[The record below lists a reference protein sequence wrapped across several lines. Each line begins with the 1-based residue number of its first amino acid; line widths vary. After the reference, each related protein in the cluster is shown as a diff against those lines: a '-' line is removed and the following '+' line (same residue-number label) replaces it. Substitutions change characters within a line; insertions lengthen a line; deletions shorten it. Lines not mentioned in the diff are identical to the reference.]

1 MSNGKSSLDQLTL
14 FAEEPPANLSASPDC
29 ELEWLIR
36 AGTSPSHSFPSAIE
50 FGRNGL
56 SGKMSQGFCLVTEG
70 GILAPS
76 SGRWLSSG
84 MGSPTAFLTRNISE
98 SPSVAAVFS
107 LSQTLEIG
115 DVPRRFYLSP
125 KACAGILRRAERRG
139 KALPPA
145 LAEALTQSARP

>member
-29 ELEWLIR
+29 ELEWLTR
-36 AGTSPSHSFPSAIE
+36 AGISPLHSFPSAIE

-56 SGKMSQGFCLVTEG
+56 CGKTSQGFCLVTEG

-76 SGRWLSSG
+76 SGRWANSAT
-84 MGSPTAFLTRNISE
+84 GSPTAFLTRNISE

-115 DVPRRFYLSP
+115 DVPPRFYLSP